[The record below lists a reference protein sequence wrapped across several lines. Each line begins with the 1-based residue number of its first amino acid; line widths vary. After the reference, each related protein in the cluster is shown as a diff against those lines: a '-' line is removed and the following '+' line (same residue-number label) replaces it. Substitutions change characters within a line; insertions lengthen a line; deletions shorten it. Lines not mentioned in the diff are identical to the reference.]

1 MMMLMMIISKIT
13 MMMTMPCLPIRK
25 SAFPV
30 KTKSLFSI
38 LNFLIKMIMMMI
50 IMITIKMIMMTMMMK
65 PVELI
70 DSLSKLNLFSFA
82 HQSTKFR
89 PVDG

>member
-1 MMMLMMIISKIT
+1 
-13 MMMTMPCLPIRK
+13 
-25 SAFPV
+25 
-30 KTKSLFSI
+30 
-38 LNFLIKMIMMMI
+38 MMI
-50 IMITIKMIMMTMMMK
+50 IMITIKMIMMTTVMMMK

>member
-13 MMMTMPCLPIRK
+13 MMMTMTMPCLPIRK

-38 LNFLIKMIMMMI
+38 LNFLI
-50 IMITIKMIMMTMMMK
+50 
-65 PVELI
+65 
-70 DSLSKLNLFSFA
+70 
-82 HQSTKFR
+82 
-89 PVDG
+89 G